1 MTMPPFLATLDAA
14 AAAAQREE
22 LAFRRGIAEQIA
34 AHERRRQF
42 AFRRADVARIVA
54 GAVAAAP
61 DRAEAEAA
69 GERALRE
76 ELGWHGWSEARGR
89 ILAAFRPVVQ
99 AIVAATLPPEEGAA
113 PVAVADVPAAFA
125 AFEAWYEAET
135 GTAFLA
141 VFDVE
146 MPELPLVEI

>member
-1 MTMPPFLATLDAA
+1 MTMPAFLATLDAA
-14 AAAAQREE
+14 AAVAQREE
-22 LAFRRGIAEQIA
+22 LAFRHSIAEQIA

-99 AIVAATLPPEEGAA
+99 AIVAAILPPEEGVSPA
-113 PVAVADVPAAFA
+113 PLADIPAALA
-125 AFEAWYEAET
+125 AFEAWYQAET
-135 GTAFLA
+135 GTPFLA
-141 VFDVE
+141 LFDVE

>member
-1 MTMPPFLATLDAA
+1 MTMPSFLATLDAA
-14 AAAAQREE
+14 AAVAQREE
-22 LAFRRGIAEQIA
+22 LAFRHSIAQQIA

-99 AIVAATLPPEEGAA
+99 AIVAAILPPEEGAPPV
-113 PVAVADVPAAFA
+113 PVADIPATLA
-125 AFEAWYEAET
+125 AFEAWYETET
-135 GTAFLA
+135 GNSFLA
-141 VFDVE
+141 LFDVE